1 MAEGE
6 REGEKERGKW
16 EEGGREEGGQ
26 QGSCSLLSS
35 LCCGSLGSLGCEER
49 MHFQSLSV
57 HVQPASL
64 PAHLNSHLNSNL
76 SRKTQTKILLLHMI
90 LPFCGSVTMFTE
102 STEPKPSTSDEYP
115 SYRREGDVA
124 KNMTSESGRESAPDV
139 LTGQES
145 GKLAWTLLP
154 SQAYS
159 VRFQ

>member
-16 EEGGREEGGQ
+16 EEGGKEEGRQ

-102 STEPKPSTSDEYP
+102 FTEPKPSTSDEYP

-124 KNMTSESGRESAPDV
+124 ENT
-139 LTGQES
+139 T
-145 GKLAWTLLP
+145 
-154 SQAYS
+154 
-159 VRFQ
+159 